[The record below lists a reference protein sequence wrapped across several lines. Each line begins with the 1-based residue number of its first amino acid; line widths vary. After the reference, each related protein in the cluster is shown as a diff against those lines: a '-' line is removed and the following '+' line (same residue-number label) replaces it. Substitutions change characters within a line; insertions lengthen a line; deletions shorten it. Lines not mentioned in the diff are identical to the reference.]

1 MPGSRAAGFVTQRAG
16 QAHSCGSE
24 ETCLQEEGPVRSRGG
39 RRQRRRRRRR
49 RRRQPRGG
57 RRRQPGWRLGCRLVR
72 WYEIPSQS
80 RCQGWTRPRPRPGK
94 RQGPRQCRQRSWSL
108 GQAKG
113 FYKVVEARSA
123 SVKRG
128 PADAGKAAGRKKSK
142 GADQG
147 PADAEAASRK
157 KSKGADKPGETKS
170 SETSAPKAKAKGKAK
185 ATEQADA
192 EQEEKKK
199 TSRKSCAY
207 HRAKATAIK
216 DGKTAEQAK
225 EAAKKVA
232 SLKLPSA
239 FVYGFIINYLARHAC
254 TLSAVMATYKTL
266 KVRTSSLNSETLSPG
281 LNPPQ
286 NPRKPQPFPLLLH
299 LRLTTRRTSSIT
311 CGDMLLVDMSWLGFC
326 SSLRLQGFDQLA
338 KAPADLSIATR
349 C

>member
-1 MPGSRAAGFVTQRAG
+1 MSPKEQAKLTRAAPKKRVSKKKAQSDPEEDDDKGDDADDDGDDNHEEDDDDNQDGDSDADSSGGTKFRAK
-16 QAHSCGSE
+16 AD
-24 ETCLQEEGPVRSRGG
+24 
-39 RRQRRRRRRR
+39 
-49 RRRQPRGG
+49 
-57 RRRQPGWRLGCRLVR
+57 
-72 WYEIPSQS
+72 
-80 RCQGWTRPRPRPGK
+80 
-94 RQGPRQCRQRSWSL
+94 
-108 GQAKG
+108 AKG
-113 FYKVVEARSA
+113 GPGRGRGRGKGRGRGSAGRGRGRSAKPKGSGKGQSNDKVVEARSA

-199 TSRKSCAY
+199 KSRKSCAY